1 MSIYSKIFFL
11 KLPDLMWR
19 DCRVLIQE
27 GRLVNYMYTL
37 IKGKQA
43 TPIDKLSEFCDSP
56 MFVQDTNFV
65 FSK

>member
-1 MSIYSKIFFL
+1 
-11 KLPDLMWR
+11 MWR

-27 GRLVNYMYTL
+27 GRLVNYMYTR

-43 TPIDKLSEFCDSP
+43 TRIDKLSEFCDSP
-56 MFVQDTNFV
+56 MFVLDTTFV

>member
-1 MSIYSKIFFL
+1 
-11 KLPDLMWR
+11 MWR

-27 GRLVNYMYTL
+27 GRLVNYMYTR

-56 MFVQDTNFV
+56 MFVLDTTFV

>member
-1 MSIYSKIFFL
+1 
-11 KLPDLMWR
+11 MWR

-27 GRLVNYMYTL
+27 GRLVNYMYR
-37 IKGKQA
+37 IKSKQA

-56 MFVQDTNFV
+56 MFVLDTNFV